1 VSKKQNFITTRVSWR
16 VNFMHRAAKT
26 KEPNR
31 DQRSSAAWGKRVGAV
46 VLLLVAE
53 VTVGQDPRGPIG
65 KFAPDLVPVVAR
77 AQKNA
82 ESQETAKIIVQYQR
96 TPQAKQEGR
105 VQRLGA
111 RLNARL
117 GLVKSIA
124 LTVPTSAL
132 TALAADP
139 EVVAIHADHPLKGMD
154 SITNA
159 VVNISSAWNAGYN
172 GSGIGVAIIDSGIND
187 SHPDLWDAKQ
197 THSRVV
203 YHQDFTG
210 TPTTNSSGGKYDLYG
225 HGTHVAGIVGG
236 NGYLSG
242 GEYSGVAPAINLVDL
257 RALDQNGDGS
267 DSTVIA
273 AIQKAISLQNTYN
286 IQVINLSLG
295 RGISESYT
303 QDPLCQAVESAW
315 QAGIVVVVAAGNY
328 GRTAVDGID
337 GYGTV
342 TAPGNDPFVI
352 TVGAMNSNGSPSQS
366 AETMTTYTSKG
377 PTMFDHVVKPDI
389 MAPGNGIVSL
399 AAPGATLEADYP
411 AQLVNGS
418 NGLANYFTLSGTSMA
433 APVVSGAAALIL
445 EQNSNLTPDQVK
457 ARLMQ
462 TSYQSF
468 PNSSVITVTALNQ
481 TFTEY
486 YDLFSVGTGLLDMEP
501 ALSDNMLAPSN
512 VGAALSPSVS
522 YNASNNTVTL
532 ADGNSSV
539 PASKT
544 VWGSSRE
551 WWFSNIWVDVN
562 GNTAIAP
569 VSTIPWNDDDVNA
582 FSVVW
587 GTSTSSTSVV
597 WGTSTDA
604 TSVVWGTTQSG
615 SSDQATLAIRDPQ

>member
-1 VSKKQNFITTRVSWR
+1 MKTITYETGMASAVLDQTWGKSRILLPPEFPGGVK
-16 VNFMHRAAKT
+16 FMHRATKT
-26 KEPNR
+26 KSPNR

-53 VTVGQDPRGPIG
+53 LAVGQDSRGPIG

-82 ESQETAKIIVQYQR
+82 ESQETAKIIVQYQQ
-96 TPQAKQEGR
+96 TPRAKQEGR

-117 GLVKSIA
+117 GLVKAIA

-139 EVVAIHADHPLKGMD
+139 EVVAIHTDHPLKGMD
-154 SITNA
+154 SVTNA
-159 VVNISSAWNAGYN
+159 AVNISSAWNAGYN
-172 GSGIGVAIIDSGIND
+172 GSGIGVAILDSGIND

-210 TPTTNSSGGKYDLYG
+210 TPTTNSSGAKYDLYG

-236 NGYLSG
+236 NGYLSSG
-242 GEYSGVAPAINLVDL
+242 NYSGVAPAVNLVDL

-273 AIQKAISLQNTYN
+273 AIQEAISLQNTYN

-328 GRTAVDGID
+328 GRTTVDGID

-352 TVGAMNSNGSPSQS
+352 TVGAMNSNGSSSQS

-389 MAPGNGIVSL
+389 MAPGNSIVSL
-399 AAPGATLEADYP
+399 VAQGATLEADYP
-411 AQLVNGS
+411 AQLVNGN
-418 NGLANYFTLSGTSMA
+418 NGLPDYFTLSGTSMA
-433 APVVSGAAALIL
+433 TPVVSGAAALIL
-445 EQNSNLTPDQVK
+445 QQNSNLTPDQVK

-462 TSYQSF
+462 AAYQSF
-468 PNSSVITVTALNQ
+468 PTSSVITVTALDQ

-486 YDLFSVGTGLLDMEP
+486 YDLFSVGTGLLDMQS
-501 ALSDNMLAPSN
+501 ALSDNILALSN

-522 YNASNNTVTL
+522 YNASTNTVTL

-544 VWGSSRE
+544 VWGSSRA
-551 WWFSNIWVDVN
+551 WAFSNIWVDVN
-562 GNTAIAP
+562 GNTAMAP
-569 VSTIPWNDDDVNA
+569 VASIPWNDDDVIA
-582 FSVVW
+582 TSVVW
-587 GTSTSSTSVV
+587 GTSTS
-597 WGTSTDA
+597 A
-604 TSVVWGTTQSG
+604 TSVVWGTT
-615 SSDQATLAIRDPQ
+615 LAIGDPQ

>member
-1 VSKKQNFITTRVSWR
+1 
-16 VNFMHRAAKT
+16 MHRATET
-26 KEPNR
+26 KKPNP
-31 DQRSSAAWGKRVGAV
+31 DQRRSAAWGKRVCAV
-46 VLLLVAE
+46 ALLLVAQ
-53 VTVGQDPRGPIG
+53 VTVGQESRRPIG
-65 KFAPDLVPVVAR
+65 KFAPDLVPVLAR

-82 ESQETAKIIVQYQR
+82 ESQETTKIIVQYRQ
-96 TPQAKQEGR
+96 TPHANEEGR
-105 VQRLGA
+105 AQRLGA
-111 RLNARL
+111 RLNTRL
-117 GLVKSIA
+117 GLVKAIA

-139 EVVAIHADHPLKGMD
+139 EVVSIHADHPLKGMD
-154 SITNA
+154 SVTNA

-172 GSGIGVAIIDSGIND
+172 GSGIGVAVIDSGIND

-197 THSRVV
+197 THSRVL

-210 TPTTNSSGGKYDLYG
+210 TATTNSSGAKYDLYG
-225 HGTHVAGIVGG
+225 HGTHVAGIIGG
-236 NGYLSG
+236 NGYLSSG
-242 GEYSGVAPAINLVDL
+242 NYSGVAPAVNLVDL
-257 RALDQNGDGS
+257 RALDENGDGS

-273 AIQKAISLQNTYN
+273 AIQEAISLQNTYN

-328 GRTAVDGID
+328 GRTTVDGID
-337 GYGTV
+337 GYGTI

-352 TVGAMNSNGSPSQS
+352 TVGAMNSNGSSSQS

-411 AQLVNGS
+411 AQLVNGN
-418 NGLANYFTLSGTSMA
+418 NGLPDYFTLSGTSMA
-433 APVVSGAAALIL
+433 APVVSGAAALML
-445 EQNSNLTPDQVK
+445 QQNSNLTPDQVK

-462 TSYQSF
+462 TTYQSF
-468 PNSSVITVTALNQ
+468 PTSSVTTVTALDE

-486 YDLFSVGTGLLDMEP
+486 YDLFSVGTGLLDMQS
-501 ALSDNMLAPSN
+501 AVSDNILASSD
-512 VGAALSPSVS
+512 VGAALSPSAS

-532 ADGNSSV
+532 ADGNSEV

-544 VWGSSRE
+544 VWGSSRA
-551 WWFSNIWVDVN
+551 WAFSSIWVEVN
-562 GNTAIAP
+562 GDTAIAP
-569 VSTIPWNDDDVNA
+569 VATIPWNDNDVTA

-587 GTSTSSTSVV
+587 GTSTSATSVV
-597 WGTSTDA
+597 WGTSTSA
-604 TSVVWGTTQSG
+604 TSVVWGTTQP
-615 SSDQATLAIRDPQ
+615 SSDDASTLAIGDPQ

>member
-1 VSKKQNFITTRVSWR
+1 VKFMRRASKSRKLS
-16 VNFMHRAAKT
+16 
-26 KEPNR
+26 R
-31 DQRSSAAWGKRVGAV
+31 DQRSSAAWGKRMGA
-46 VLLLVAE
+46 VLLLLAAE
-53 VTVGQDPRGPIG
+53 VTLGQDSRGPIS
-65 KFAPDLVPVVAR
+65 KFARDLVPVVAR
-77 AQKNA
+77 AQKNGK
-82 ESQETAKIIVQYQR
+82 SQETAKIIVQYQL
-96 TPQAKQEGR
+96 TPLATQEGR

-117 GLVKSIA
+117 GLVKAIA
-124 LTVPTSAL
+124 LTIPTSAL

-139 EVVAIHADHPLKGMD
+139 EVVSIHADHPLKGMD
-154 SITNA
+154 SVTNA
-159 VVNISSAWNAGYN
+159 AVNVSSAWNAGYD

-187 SHPDLWDAKQ
+187 SHPDLWDAEQ

-210 TPTTNSSGGKYDLYG
+210 TSTTNSSGAKYDLYG

-236 NGYLSG
+236 NGSLSSG
-242 GEYSGVAPAINLVDL
+242 NYSGVAPAVDLVDL

-328 GRTAVDGID
+328 GRTTVDGID

-342 TAPGNDPFVI
+342 TAPGNDPLVI
-352 TVGAMNSNGSPSQS
+352 TVGAMNSNGSSSQS

-411 AQLVNGS
+411 AQLVNGN
-418 NGLANYFTLSGTSMA
+418 NGLPDYFTLSGTSMA

-445 EQNSNLTPDQVK
+445 QQNNNLTPDQVK

-462 TSYQSF
+462 TAYQSF
-468 PNSSVITVTALNQ
+468 PTSSVITVPTLDE

-486 YDLFSVGTGLLDMEP
+486 YDLFSVGTGLLNIQP

-522 YNASNNTVTL
+522 YSASNNSVTL

-544 VWGSSRE
+544 VWGSSRA
-551 WWFSNIWVDVN
+551 WAFSNIWVDVN
-562 GNTAIAP
+562 GNTATAP
-569 VSTIPWNDDDVNA
+569 VATIPWNDDNVTA

-587 GTSTSSTSVV
+587 GTSTSATSVV
-597 WGTSTDA
+597 WGTSTSA

-615 SSDQATLAIRDPQ
+615 SGDEAMLAIGDPQ

>member
-1 VSKKQNFITTRVSWR
+1 
-16 VNFMHRAAKT
+16 MHRATKT
-26 KEPNR
+26 KNPNR
-31 DQRSSAAWGKRVGAV
+31 DQRRSAAWGKRVGAV
-46 VLLLVAE
+46 VLLLVAQ
-53 VTVGQDPRGPIG
+53 VGVGQDSRPAIG

-77 AQKNA
+77 AQKNT
-82 ESQETAKIIVQYQR
+82 ESQETAKIIVQYRQ
-96 TPQAKQEGR
+96 TPHAKQEGR

-111 RLNARL
+111 HLNARL
-117 GLVKSIA
+117 GLVKAIA

-154 SITNA
+154 SVTNA

-210 TPTTNSSGGKYDLYG
+210 TPTTNSSGAKYDLYG

-236 NGYLSG
+236 NGYLSSG
-242 GEYSGVAPAINLVDL
+242 NYSGVAPAVNLVDL
-257 RALDQNGDGS
+257 RALDENGDGS

-273 AIQKAISLQNTYN
+273 AIQEAISLQNTYN

-295 RGISESYT
+295 RGIWESYT

-328 GRTAVDGID
+328 GRTTVDGID

-342 TAPGNDPFVI
+342 AAPGNDPFVI
-352 TVGAMNSNGSPSQS
+352 TVGAMNSNGSSSQS

-411 AQLVNGS
+411 AQLVNGG
-418 NGLANYFTLSGTSMA
+418 NGLPDYFTLSGTSMA
-433 APVVSGAAALIL
+433 TPVVSGAAALIL

-462 TSYQSF
+462 TTYQSF
-468 PNSSVITVTALNQ
+468 PNSSVITVSALDE

-486 YDLFSVGTGLLDMEP
+486 YDLFSVGTGLLDMQP
-501 ALSDNMLAPSN
+501 AVSDNLLAPSN

-544 VWGSSRE
+544 VWGSSKA

-569 VSTIPWNDDDVNA
+569 VATIPWNDDDVNA

-587 GTSTSSTSVV
+587 GTSTSATSVV
-597 WGTSTDA
+597 WGTSTSA

-615 SSDQATLAIRDPQ
+615 REDGTTVAIGDPQ